1 MSAEAVNRFLGRV
14 SGDPSLQTKVK
25 SAIADRGEAA
35 AFELVEMATEL
46 GFTFTATE
54 LGEHLAKHPGEL
66 ELSEA
71 ELETVAGGLLMAR
84 RKDDASLVVKRR
96 KKEDPDS

>member
-14 SGDPSLQTKVK
+14 SGDPKLQARVK
-25 SAIADRGEAA
+25 SAIAERGEAA

-46 GFTFTATE
+46 GFSFTATE
-54 LGEHLAKHPGEL
+54 LGEHLAKHPGEI

-84 RKDDASLVVKRR
+84 RKDDENLVVKRR
-96 KKEDPDS
+96 KKTES